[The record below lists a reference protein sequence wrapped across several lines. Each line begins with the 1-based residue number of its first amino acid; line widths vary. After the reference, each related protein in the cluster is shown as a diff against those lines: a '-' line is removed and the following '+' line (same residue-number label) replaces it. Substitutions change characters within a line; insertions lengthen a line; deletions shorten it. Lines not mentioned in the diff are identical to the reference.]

1 MAQAPSKDELYQLI
15 VGMESSER
23 RLFKM
28 FMAQSAGKKA
38 DNYMILFDTLASM
51 KEFDSEKLLQNLHHK
66 IPASS
71 LSSTK
76 SRLFNLILKSYRA
89 QNESKGTEASLKAT
103 IIDIELL
110 IDRKLEK
117 ASRKRIQQA
126 KGLASQYE
134 LDELLLQVLNLEA
147 GHYQQFGRKGQKD
160 FFEQNLIAT
169 RECLDRLKTVQ
180 VLRSLY
186 TRLRY
191 ILQSNTQIRKEES
204 NLQATLGEILSTP
217 EVLADPPEFP
227 LIANSYHQ
235 NIWGVHHVQ
244 EGNFNQAH
252 TIYSQL
258 VRRWLAKPH
267 LIPAYPSLYLGI
279 VNNYLTAALF
289 ASQMKSEFL
298 QILGQ
303 IKTSVQLSEQDRI
316 KLERITYYHEMN
328 FHLNYGTYESGM
340 IFIGKL
346 VRWLGKFQSHLKAN
360 RLLVFHY
367 SIASFFFVYG
377 EFSRAN
383 RHILTLVNF
392 PPGNERIEIRNF
404 SRILQLMVQHELGN
418 HELKD
423 YLLRSTYRYFQRGQK
438 LYAYERALIHYF
450 KQKEKVLTTDL
461 APENELN
468 EWLQKTSEQEGKYP
482 LGVPLI
488 SIWLQSKLRSM
499 PIREYFEDVVR
510 KQSEEATSAAPPQS

>member
-1 MAQAPSKDELYQLI
+1 MSLITSTDELHQLI
-15 VGMESSER
+15 VGMEPSER

-28 FMAQSAGKKA
+28 FMAQSAGRKSN
-38 DNYMILFDTLASM
+38 NYMILFDTLASM
-51 KEFDSEKLLQNLHHK
+51 EEFNSERLAQNLTNR
-66 IPASS
+66 IPNSS

-76 SRLFNLILKSYRA
+76 SRLFNLILKSYRL
-89 QNESKGTEASLKAT
+89 QNEAKSSEAVLKAT
-103 IIDIELL
+103 LIDIELL
-110 IDRKLEK
+110 IKKKLEK

-126 KGLASQYE
+126 KKMATQYE
-134 LDELLLQVLNLEA
+134 LEELLLRALNLEA
-147 GHYQQFGRKGQKD
+147 RHYQQFGGKGQKD
-160 FFEQNLIAT
+160 FFEKNLIAT
-169 RECLDRLKTVQ
+169 RECLERMETVQ
-180 VLRSLY
+180 VLKSLY

-191 ILQSNTQIRKEES
+191 ILQSNTQIRSEES
-204 NLQATLGEILSTP
+204 SIQATLKEMLSTE
-217 EVLADPPEFP
+217 EVQAAPPQAP

-252 TIYSQL
+252 KIYSQL
-258 VRRWLAKPH
+258 VKRWLAKPH

-392 PPGNERIEIRNF
+392 PPGNERVEIRNF

-450 KQKEKVLTTDL
+450 KQKEKVSPADL

-510 KQSEEATSAAPPQS
+510 KQSEDASSATPP